1 MKYNMII
8 EYRCKHLIPENT
20 SQNLNNTVKRLSIYS
35 QYNLIKYRYIRSN
48 VTQVGR
54 YYNKD
59 IMNLAL
65 INLVV
70 RCLVVPCSTG
80 VEMERI
86 TCNFKG
92 MMDKLHDGL
101 LEMLK
106 IKSLSSSL
114 TNHLSLIKIN
124 TIVSEFR
131 FRLPSR
137 EDIQRRMD
145 FPFIDLS
152 TEDLKLLVER
162 ICIKA
167 RSKPATM
174 ADTILIEEFYSDL
187 WRTNGPYFKHTLMQK
202 YVGFYPIMCKGLDE
216 ECMTKFLLRTNADG
230 IRNPQLDSFKG
241 FLPAGAPLVDFLA
254 ATMQRCDDWKYPHRE
269 QIEFIQR
276 NRGLTLDILE
286 QVEVREIIAGRT
298 SESEIA
304 ESISWLW
311 DHYDRDQKICPTGV
325 ISMDVEE
332 IQCTL
337 YDVYRMSG
345 RMKFTSGRVL
355 STKPGPGVED
365 EVEDRP
371 VNIPV
376 KIMIGN
382 GLDHALMIS
391 LGLDLN
397 SRNQYL
403 VTRLNIQESLLD
415 FLATLPLCTGMS
427 VKHDIRDIEF
437 YYSILSGKELIMK
450 GFVDLV
456 PLSLLAGYQMKSR
469 SMTPFSV
476 QITGT
481 TMNKCV
487 STGDSKWGRVWKDVP
502 DALKVYALGD
512 IRLGHIAY
520 MVLAGV
526 ILRDFFPDPDI
537 CLQYFKEFEQWPVVE
552 WFLRLV
558 MMSLNGAEVHEE
570 DFKVA
575 MSRVELIR
583 CIRFRYGEG
592 CPLMSEP
599 PPRVE
604 MWCSLLGE
612 WPTITRGGC
621 RFIIQ
626 ARIWFMQ
633 QVKVFVANKF
643 RWKDGEV
650 VPEIKSRT
658 GLYSGFGIEKEVLE
672 VTNFEEK
679 VPGAVGLLRPK
690 SLKMKPLIMNT
701 ENVKCNVIGKFCRKQ
716 SRNLTQILLEWA
728 RSNPNRIA
736 DFLRR
741 MGQDRDFQRFFRH
754 VYDPMRHIFRRIHDC
769 EALTVVFIDQE
780 LEGKL
785 EKTYAEEFERHQMIL
800 QEAKIREER
809 LEFMKRRLESGDNEE
824 RSRWQ
829 EEVPAMPAWVTRR
842 NRRLR
847 KREGSPIPSGCDE
860 KRSRLD
866 LEQVG
871 GKVPEDNTEEDLE
884 QIQEKDASSHSP
896 ILEGVEE
903 VIVMIDE
910 NDEVVSATDNILGE
924 IDAPVVHD
932 KKTIPQRWKQKKKKS
947 SKSKIPERSYTYDE
961 IIEARIPYFEDQEFD
976 LEFSC
981 NEKF

>member
-1 MKYNMII
+1 M
-8 EYRCKHLIPENT
+8 
-20 SQNLNNTVKRLSIYS
+20 
-35 QYNLIKYRYIRSN
+35 
-48 VTQVGR
+48 
-54 YYNKD
+54 
-59 IMNLAL
+59 
-65 INLVV
+65 
-70 RCLVVPCSTG
+70 RCLAVPCSADI
-80 VEMERI
+80 EMGRI
-86 TCNFKG
+86 ICSFKG
-92 MMDKLHDGL
+92 MMDKFHDGL
-101 LEMLK
+101 LKMLM
-106 IKSLSSSL
+106 IESLSSSL
-114 TNHLSLIKIN
+114 TNHLSLGKIN
-124 TIVSEFR
+124 TIISEFH
-131 FRLPSR
+131 FKLPSHK
-137 EDIQRRMD
+137 DIQRRMD

-162 ICIKA
+162 ICSRA
-167 RSKPATM
+167 RSKPATI
-174 ADTILIEEFYSDL
+174 ADTILIEEFYSEL

-230 IRNPQLDSFKG
+230 IQNPQLDSFRG
-241 FLPAGAPLVDFLA
+241 FLPAGAPLIDFLA
-254 ATMQRCDDWKYPHRE
+254 TTMQRCDDWKYPHRE

-286 QVEVREIIAGRT
+286 QVEVREIIAGIT

-311 DHYDRDQKICPTGV
+311 GHYYRDKKICPTGV

-355 STKPGPGVED
+355 STEPGPGVED

-403 VTRLNIQESLLD
+403 VTRLAIQDSLLD
-415 FLATLPLCTGMS
+415 FLATLPTCTGMS
-427 VKHDIRDIEF
+427 VKHDIQDIEF

-469 SMTPFSV
+469 SINPFSV

-487 STGDSKWGRVWKDVP
+487 STGDSKRGRVRKDVP

-512 IRLGHIAY
+512 IRLGHIDN

-537 CLQYFKEFEQWPVVE
+537 CLQYFKEFEQRPVVE

-558 MMSLNGAEVHEE
+558 MKSLNGAEVHEE

-575 MSRVELIR
+575 MSR
-583 CIRFRYGEG
+583 CIRFRYREG

-643 RWKDGEV
+643 RWKDGEI

-690 SLKMKPLIMNT
+690 SLKTKPLIMNPD
-701 ENVKCNVIGKFCRKQ
+701 NVKCRFIGKFCRKQ

-741 MGQDRDFQRFFRH
+741 MGQERDFQRFFRH
-754 VYDPMRHIFRRIHDC
+754 VYDPMRLIFRRIHDC

-785 EKTYAEEFERHQMIL
+785 ENTYAEEFERHQMIL

-809 LEFMKRRLESGDNEE
+809 LEFMKRRLESADNEE
-824 RSRWQ
+824 RSSWQ
-829 EEVPAMPAWVTRR
+829 EEIPAMPAWVTRR
-842 NRRLR
+842 NHRLR
-847 KREGSPIPSGCDE
+847 KRGDP
-860 KRSRLD
+860 L
-866 LEQVG
+866 L
-871 GKVPEDNTEEDLE
+871 
-884 QIQEKDASSHSP
+884 
-896 ILEGVEE
+896 
-903 VIVMIDE
+903 
-910 NDEVVSATDNILGE
+910 
-924 IDAPVVHD
+924 
-932 KKTIPQRWKQKKKKS
+932 
-947 SKSKIPERSYTYDE
+947 
-961 IIEARIPYFEDQEFD
+961 
-976 LEFSC
+976 
-981 NEKF
+981 